1 MVSLELP
8 IQPELEE
15 LRLQPEERIFRLA
28 VLPGDGIG
36 PEVIAQAVRVI
47 HAVGE
52 RFGHRFL
59 LDSFPIG
66 GAALRLTGV
75 PLPPE
80 TLDGCLQSDAV
91 LLGAV
96 GAPEFDR
103 NPPHLKPETALLQ
116 LRRQLDAYANL
127 RPAFLHEPLV
137 AASPLKR
144 EVVEG
149 TDLLI
154 VRELTGGLYF
164 AYPRG
169 FETTDEGL
177 EAALN
182 TMRYNQH
189 EIERVAHIAF
199 RAARRRR
206 QKVTSVDKAN
216 VLEASQ
222 LWRRVVSDL
231 ATDYPDVRL
240 EHIYVDNCAMQL
252 ISDPQRFDVVLTE
265 NLFGDILSDEAAML
279 TGSIGMLPSAS
290 IGGRV
295 GIYEPVHGSA
305 PDIAGKGVANPLAT
319 IASVAMMLRHSFDFE
334 DEAIAIEQAIATVL
348 RRGYRTADVY
358 RGDGLLVGTEEMGD
372 QILATIRYS

>member
-1 MVSLELP
+1 MASVEIPTQL
-8 IQPELEE
+8 ELEE
-15 LRLQPEERIFRLA
+15 LRLQPEERTFRIA

-36 PEVIAQAVRVI
+36 PEVIAQAVRVL
-47 HAVGE
+47 HAIGE

-59 LDSFPIG
+59 CDSFPIG
-66 GAALRLTGV
+66 GTALRLTGV

-96 GAPEFDR
+96 GAPEFDK

-116 LRRQLDAYANL
+116 LRQQLNTYANL
-127 RPAFLHEPLV
+127 RPAYLHEPLI
-137 AASPLKR
+137 ATSPLKR

-149 TDLLI
+149 TDVLI
-154 VRELTGGLYF
+154 VRELTGGVYF
-164 AYPRG
+164 GHPRG

-177 EAALN
+177 DSAFN
-182 TMRYNQH
+182 TMCYNRH

-199 RAARRRR
+199 QAAGRRR
-206 QKVTSVDKAN
+206 QRVTSVDKAN
-216 VLEASQ
+216 VLETSQ
-222 LWRRVVSDL
+222 LWRTVVSDL
-231 ATDYPDVRL
+231 GLFYPDVQL
-240 EHIYVDNCAMQL
+240 DHVYVDTCAMQL
-252 ISDPQRFDVVLTE
+252 ISNPRRFDVILTE

-305 PDIAGKGVANPLAT
+305 PDIAGKDVANPLAA
-319 IASVAMMLRHSFDFE
+319 IASAAMMLRYSFDFE
-334 DEAIAIEQAIATVL
+334 DEAIAIEQAIALTL
-348 RRGYRTADVY
+348 RLGYRTADIY
-358 RGDGLLVGTEEMGD
+358 RGDGQPVGTREMGD
-372 QILATIRYS
+372 QVLASLK